1 MRYNIGLTYVGN
13 GAYVN
18 EKFTLNPGQSI
29 ILTDELG
36 QRLLA
41 DFPEWFEEFDGVD
54 DILALGTVQMMEPY
68 NHYNQL
74 AAFEEPETEDEDV
87 SQHSAWDDDHDSAT
101 AETPET
107 EGGNEEE
114 VETVKE
120 PEEAEGA
127 EPSSPEEVALDN
139 AVNEFV
145 DEAVTA
151 AVIEKLTEKQKRN
164 KK

>member
-1 MRYNIGLTYVGN
+1 MSRYNIGLTYVGD

-18 EKFTLNPGQSI
+18 EKFTLYPGQSI

-36 QRLLA
+36 LRLLE
-41 DFPEWFEEFDGVD
+41 DFPGWFEQFDGVD
-54 DILALGTVQMMEPY
+54 EILALGTVAMMEPY

-74 AAFEEPETEDEDV
+74 EAFSEEATEETETEQHPNWEDD
-87 SQHSAWDDDHDSAT
+87 QDDTDAPS
-101 AETPET
+101 
-107 EGGNEEE
+107 GEE
-114 VETVKE
+114 VNEA
-120 PEEAEGA
+120 EEAEEA

-139 AVNEFV
+139 AVNELV

-151 AVIEKLTEKQKRN
+151 AVIEKLTEKQKRG

>member
-18 EKFTLNPGQSI
+18 EKFTLSPGQSI

-54 DILALGTVQMMEPY
+54 EILALGTVQMMEPY

-74 AAFEEPETEDEDV
+74 AAFEENETEDENAD
-87 SQHSAWDDDHDSAT
+87 QHSTWDDDHDG
-101 AETPET
+101 T
-107 EGGNEEE
+107 EVAHKEGEGEGEGEE
-114 VETVKE
+114 VTPTS
-120 PEEAEGA
+120 PEEAALEG
-127 EPSSPEEVALDN
+127 
-139 AVNEFV
+139 AVNELV

-151 AVIEKLTEKQKRN
+151 AVIEKLAEKSKS
-164 KK
+164 KSKSK